1 MKILFF
7 VFCTSQI
14 FADLIHPPNGSIIN
28 YIHVRFEWDKV
39 EGITKY
45 HFELSNSNNFSSNYL
60 LVTDSYYIEKN
71 DIEWQNTYY
80 WRVRSVNN
88 GSFGEW
94 VSSSFSVDANS
105 ESFLNDDKPIEILI
119 NNDNLVSDGVVI
131 FGSYYNNYTAV
142 IDLNGREI
150 WNSGGPNTHV
160 FFNLDEYNNFLGG
173 KFIPEYNNSL
183 IGCEFSIDNNLI
195 WSEPFN
201 SDQSQNEPFIQHEV
215 IKLPNGNYMGFVPV
229 IEEHLIP
236 TYIDFIDRD
245 TPFSWEDDCALYID
259 NNSSYRWKGEQI
271 VEWDKNTGEVIWVW
285 DVFDYYSKDDF
296 DYLTGEW
303 EKACNSDNAYDW
315 IHFNALAYSDKENA
329 VYVSSRHLHRIT
341 KIDYNTKNIIY
352 NLGIPWLSNDPIIMP
367 DTLFSGQH
375 GLQILNNGNIVT
387 LDNGILSQYTNP
399 NITSPITRAI
409 ELEISEIEGEMSAN
423 TVWSH
428 TLPYD
433 LYGALSGNVQKL
445 NNDNYLIN
453 TIGNSSGAY
462 SIEVTQNKEVVWKCK
477 YNLGNYQT
485 GPLYRAMKIPSLYS
499 DDQSTLNF
507 SNFSIPKNI
516 NLKSVYP
523 NPFNPNLN
531 IEYKISELMEVIF
544 IIYDVKGIRVDEI
557 NLGYQH
563 PGYYKHIW
571 NGNNLSSGV
580 YFLGI
585 SSKPKQVMK
594 KMVLLK

>member
-1 MKILFF
+1 MAVSGNAFLVVYPFKLLP
-7 VFCTSQI
+7 C
-14 FADLIHPPNGSIIN
+14 AD
-28 YIHVRFEWDKV
+28 
-39 EGITKY
+39 
-45 HFELSNSNNFSSNYL
+45 
-60 LVTDSYYIEKN
+60 
-71 DIEWQNTYY
+71 
-80 WRVRSVNN
+80 
-88 GSFGEW
+88 
-94 VSSSFSVDANS
+94 
-105 ESFLNDDKPIEILI
+105 
-119 NNDNLVSDGVVI
+119 
-131 FGSYYNNYTAV
+131 
-142 IDLNGREI
+142 
-150 WNSGGPNTHV
+150 
-160 FFNLDEYNNFLGG
+160 
-173 KFIPEYNNSL
+173 
-183 IGCEFSIDNNLI
+183 
-195 WSEPFN
+195 
-201 SDQSQNEPFIQHEV
+201 
-215 IKLPNGNYMGFVPV
+215 
-229 IEEHLIP
+229 
-236 TYIDFIDRD
+236 
-245 TPFSWEDDCALYID
+245 
-259 NNSSYRWKGEQI
+259 
-271 VEWDKNTGEVIWVW
+271 
-285 DVFDYYSKDDF
+285 
-296 DYLTGEW
+296 
-303 EKACNSDNAYDW
+303 
-315 IHFNALAYSDKENA
+315 
-329 VYVSSRHLHRIT
+329 
-341 KIDYNTKNIIY
+341 
-352 NLGIPWLSNDPIIMP
+352 
-367 DTLFSGQH
+367 
-375 GLQILNNGNIVT
+375 
-387 LDNGILSQYTNP
+387 
-399 NITSPITRAI
+399 
-409 ELEISEIEGEMSAN
+409 
-423 TVWSH
+423 WSH

-585 SSKPKQVMK
+585 SSKSKQVMK